1 MAETYFMAARRDNS
15 GLPIYYVRRGQHAPQ
30 YTIAPHRGAFMTE
43 EVAQKIC
50 KRYGLTLEKETG
62 YGVNYATFE
71 ELGEQESPRLLSAAV
86 KTALADGLSSEQI
99 LQIVNT
105 ALESNHDT

>member
-50 KRYGLTLEKETG
+50 KRYGLTLEKR
-62 YGVNYATFE
+62 N
-71 ELGEQESPRLLSAAV
+71 RLWSQLRY
-86 KTALADGLSSEQI
+86 I
-99 LQIVNT
+99 
-105 ALESNHDT
+105 